1 MREQAQ
7 IAVRAIAAGRVIV
20 GVALCV
26 APDLAAPWA
35 GDDARSPGAHMII
48 RAMGARD
55 AALGVGTLASIRDRS
70 ALRRW
75 LLTSS
80 ACDAVDFATTLAG
93 PRSRGRTAVLGAAA
107 GALVAGLAAAQD

>member
-1 MREQAQ
+1 MRGQTLA
-7 IAVRAIAAGRVIV
+7 AVRVIAGGRVIV
-20 GVALCV
+20 GVALCA

-35 GDDARSPGAHMII
+35 GDDARAPGAHMII

-55 AALGVGTLASIRDRS
+55 AALGLGTLTSVRDRA

-80 ACDAVDFATTLAG
+80 ACDAVDFAATLAG
-93 PRSRGRTAVLGAAA
+93 PRSRGRTAVLAAA
-107 GALVAGLAAAQD
+107 AVAMLTGLAAARE